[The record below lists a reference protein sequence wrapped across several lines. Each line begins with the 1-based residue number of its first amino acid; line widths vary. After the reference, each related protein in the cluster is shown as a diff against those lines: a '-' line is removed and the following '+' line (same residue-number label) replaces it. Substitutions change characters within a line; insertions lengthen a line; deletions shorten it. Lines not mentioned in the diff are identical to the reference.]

1 MENLTYKKEQV
12 ERVLN
17 IVNSFTFQGVSEAS
31 KIIEIFNI
39 LNSFIKD
46 EEKTEENKAKFDDGH
61 QFDDGV
67 IKLD

>member
-1 MENLTYKKEQV
+1 MENLSYKKEQV

>member
-1 MENLTYKKEQV
+1 MENLSYKKEQV

-61 QFDDGV
+61 QFDDDV
-67 IKLD
+67 IKFD

>member
-61 QFDDGV
+61 QFDDGA
-67 IKLD
+67 IKFD